1 MHEVSIAEGILSA
14 VESTLVNEPDAK
26 VSSVTVNI
34 GELAGVESQA
44 LLFAWDSVVRGTL
57 AEGAKL
63 VIEQVAGEAWCM
75 KCAKNVPLHRHG
87 DPCPECGSFQLLAT
101 QGHEL
106 KVLDI
111 EIPADAPQKTN
122 ENGA

>member
-44 LLFAWDSVVRGTL
+44 LLFAWDSVVRQTCDCAGRWRS
-57 AEGAKL
+57 L
-63 VIEQVAGEAWCM
+63 V
-75 KCAKNVPLHRHG
+75 
-87 DPCPECGSFQLLAT
+87 
-101 QGHEL
+101 HEMR
-106 KVLDI
+106 
-111 EIPADAPQKTN
+111 
-122 ENGA
+122 

>member
-87 DPCPECGSFQLLAT
+87 DPCTQCGGYQLMPV
-101 QGHEL
+101 QGHASNASRLEL
-106 KVLDI
+106 SVS
-111 EIPADAPQKTN
+111 PS
-122 ENGA
+122 

>member
-75 KCAKNVPLHRHG
+75 KCAKNVPLHRHC
-87 DPCPECGSFQLLAT
+87 DPCPLCGGYQLMPVK
-101 QGHEL
+101 GHEL
-106 KVLDI
+106 KVASLELAVDVS
-111 EIPADAPQKTN
+111 
-122 ENGA
+122 

>member
-1 MHEVSIAEGILSA
+1 MHEVSIAEGILSV

-87 DPCPECGSFQLLAT
+87 DPCPQCGGYQLMPVK
-101 QGHEL
+101 GHEL
-106 KVLDI
+106 KVASL
-111 EIPADAPQKTN
+111 ELAVDAS
-122 ENGA
+122 

>member
-34 GELAGVESQA
+34 GELSGVESQA

-57 AEGAKL
+57 AEGRSLPPMRRLSANARQRTR
-63 VIEQVAGEAWCM
+63 IEGRESGTC
-75 KCAKNVPLHRHG
+75 R
-87 DPCPECGSFQLLAT
+87 
-101 QGHEL
+101 
-106 KVLDI
+106 
-111 EIPADAPQKTN
+111 
-122 ENGA
+122 

>member
-1 MHEVSIAEGILSA
+1 MHEMSLAQSI
-14 VESTLVNEPDAK
+14 VEIVENTAQQNQA
-26 VSSVTVNI
+26 SSVVAVKLII

-87 DPCPECGSFQLLAT
+87 DPCPQCGGYQLMPVK
-101 QGHEL
+101 GHEL
-106 KVLDI
+106 KVASL
-111 EIPADAPQKTN
+111 ELAVDAS
-122 ENGA
+122 

>member
-34 GELAGVESQA
+34 GELA
-44 LLFAWDSVVRGTL
+44 
-57 AEGAKL
+57 KL

-87 DPCPECGSFQLLAT
+87 DPCPQCGGYQLMPVK
-101 QGHEL
+101 GHEL
-106 KVLDI
+106 KVASL
-111 EIPADAPQKTN
+111 ELAVDAS
-122 ENGA
+122 